1 MTAWPIED
9 HGIIGDLHTAALV
22 ALDGTIDFL
31 CFPRFDSPSVFAGLL
46 DPERG
51 GRFAFGPVGETRARR
66 QFYLPDTNVLMTR
79 ASGGGGVTELI
90 DLMPVDEAGLAHNLV
105 RRLKMVRGRT
115 AVALR
120 CRPAFDYA
128 RSGHRAHHAGD
139 TVVFE
144 PEAPGIT
151 ALRLRSNLPL
161 GIENGA
167 AVARAELA
175 SGEEAWAVLEPAS
188 AGEHGPCSGEGYG
201 DAALEAT
208 VKYWQRWIA
217 RSTYRGRWKE
227 MVDRSA
233 LALKLLTSVRHGS
246 LIAAPTF
253 GLPEDAGGVRNWD
266 YRFTW
271 IRDAAFT
278 LYGFSRLGMN
288 DETQAFFHWLE
299 RICMDQAPDEP
310 LQIMYGLDGRREL
323 DETVLDH
330 LAGYGDARPV
340 RIGNAA
346 HGQLQLDIYGE
357 LMDAAYLFDKY
368 GTPTSV
374 ALWRRLAGLADWVAA
389 NWDQPDEGIWEVR
402 GGRRDFLY
410 SRIQCWVALDRAV
423 RLARKRSLPG
433 PIDGWR
439 RTRDAI
445 YAQILREFWDDG
457 RGTFVQAKGAHGL
470 DASTL
475 IMPLVRLISPTDPMW
490 LSTLDA
496 IQRDLVEDS
505 FVYRYRDADGLD
517 GDEGTF
523 SMCTFWYVECLS
535 RAGRLDEARFV
546 FEKML
551 SHANRLG
558 LYAEELGPCGEHLGN
573 FPQAF
578 THLSLISAAFDLD
591 RRLGGGG
598 ARG

>member
-1 MTAWPIED
+1 VQQWGIED
-9 HGIIGDLHTAALV
+9 HGIVGDLHTTALV
-22 ALDGTIDFL
+22 ALDGTIDFF
-31 CFPRFDSPSVFAGLL
+31 CFPRFDSPSVFAALL
-46 DPERG
+46 DDEQG
-51 GRFAFGPVGETRARR
+51 GFFAFGPEGEASGRR

-79 ASGGGGVTELI
+79 ASARGGVTELI
-90 DLMPVDEAGLAHNLV
+90 DLMPVDATGVAHNLV
-105 RRLKMVRGRT
+105 RRLKVVRGRT
-115 AVALR
+115 GVALT

-128 RSGHRAHHAGD
+128 RSGHRAHHEGE

-144 PEAPGIT
+144 PDAPAVA

-161 GIENGA
+161 SIENGA
-167 AVARAELA
+167 AVARAELG

-188 AGEHGPCSGEGYG
+188 AGERGPCSGAGYS

-208 VKYWQRWIA
+208 VKYWQRWIG

-233 LALKLLTSVRHGS
+233 LVLKLLTSVAHGS
-246 LIAAPTF
+246 LVAAPTF
-253 GLPEDAGGVRNWD
+253 GLPEEPGGVRNWD

-278 LYGFSRLGMN
+278 LYGFSRLGLN
-288 DETQAFFHWLE
+288 EEAHAFFHWLE
-299 RICMDQAPDEP
+299 RLCMDQAPDEP
-310 LQIMYGLDGRREL
+310 LQIMYGLDGTREL
-323 DETVLDH
+323 DETVLGH
-330 LAGYGDARPV
+330 LAGYGGARPV

-357 LMDAAYLFDKY
+357 LLDAAYLFDKY
-368 GTPTSV
+368 GQATSV
-374 ALWRRLAGLADWVAA
+374 ALWRRLAGLADWVAT
-389 NWDQPDEGIWEVR
+389 NWDRPDEGIWEVR

-423 RLARKRSLPG
+423 RLALKRSLPG
-433 PIDGWR
+433 PLEDWR
-439 RTRDAI
+439 RTRDRI
-445 YAQILREFWDDG
+445 YAQIMRDFWDAE
-457 RGTFVQAKGAHGL
+457 RGSFVQAKDNRAL

-475 IMPLVRLISPTDPMW
+475 MMPLVRLISPTDPRW

-496 IQRDLVEDS
+496 IQHELVEDS
-505 FVYRYRDADGLD
+505 FVFRYRADDGLD
-517 GDEGTF
+517 GEEGTF
-523 SMCTFWYVECLS
+523 SMCTFWFVESLS

-558 LYAEELGPCGEHLGN
+558 LYAEELGPAGEHLGN

-591 RRLGGGG
+591 RRLEG
-598 ARG
+598 RGMVL